1 MARVLTRPHG
11 KASHEAP
18 PPHPRDHREG
28 GGGGEWALLTVARN
42 HVVAHLIRGRLAQEG
57 IYVVLDASNASPG
70 AWLHPF
76 GDPASPV
83 KVFVRRTDLSAAS
96 LLLHE
101 VDQPSGTGQARPG
114 SSGSGSVGGRA
125 AGRPGAGSAS
135 LAGPRVGPGALRMV
149 FRVLAAIAAALALSG
164 LLLFGPCVSHWFC
177 V

>member
-1 MARVLTRPHG
+1 M
-11 KASHEAP
+11 
-18 PPHPRDHREG
+18 
-28 GGGGEWALLTVARN
+28 
-42 HVVAHLIRGRLAQEG
+42 VAHLIRGRLAQEG
-57 IYVVLDASNASPG
+57 IEVVLDASNASPG

-101 VDQPSGTGQARPG
+101 VEQPSGAGQARPG
-114 SSGSGSVGGRA
+114 SSGSGGGRT
-125 AGRPGAGSAS
+125 AGRPGAGSAF
-135 LAGPRVGPGALRMV
+135 LPGAYAGAGALRMV
-149 FRVLAAIAAALALSG
+149 FRVLVAIAAALALSG

>member
-1 MARVLTRPHG
+1 
-11 KASHEAP
+11 
-18 PPHPRDHREG
+18 
-28 GGGGEWALLTVARN
+28 
-42 HVVAHLIRGRLAQEG
+42 VVAHLIRGRLAQEG
-57 IYVVLDASNASPG
+57 IEVVLDASNASPG

-101 VDQPSGTGQARPG
+101 VEQPSGAGQARPG
-114 SSGSGSVGGRA
+114 SSGGDRA
-125 AGRPGAGSAS
+125 KGRPGAGSAS
-135 LAGPRVGPGALRMV
+135 MPSARAGPGAPRMV

>member
-1 MARVLTRPHG
+1 MARVLARPHG

-18 PPHPRDHREG
+18 PPRPRDPRDG

-57 IYVVLDASNASPG
+57 IEVVLDSSNASPG

-83 KVFVRRTDLSAAS
+83 RVFVRRAQLTEAS

-101 VDQPSGTGQARPG
+101 VDQVSEAASRRVPAGLTGQG
-114 SSGSGSVGGRA
+114 SSWIG
-125 AGRPGAGSAS
+125 
-135 LAGPRVGPGALRMV
+135 
-149 FRVLAAIAAALALSG
+149 FRVL
-164 LLLFGPCVSHWFC
+164 V
-177 V
+177 

>member
-1 MARVLTRPHG
+1 MARVLARPHG

-18 PPHPRDHREG
+18 PPRPRDPRDG

-57 IYVVLDASNASPG
+57 IEVVLDASNASPG

-83 KVFVRRTDLSAAS
+83 KVFVRRAQLTEAS

-101 VDQPSGTGQARPG
+101 VDQVSEAAARRLPAGAAGHHSTRRLEGRLGG
-114 SSGSGSVGGRA
+114 SSWIG
-125 AGRPGAGSAS
+125 
-135 LAGPRVGPGALRMV
+135 
-149 FRVLAAIAAALALSG
+149 FRVLVAVAAALALSS
-164 LLLFGPCVSHWFC
+164 LLVFGPCVSHWFC

>member
-18 PPHPRDHREG
+18 PPHPRDPREG

-57 IYVVLDASNASPG
+57 IEVVLDSSNTSPG

-83 KVFVRRTDLSAAS
+83 RVFVRRSQLTEAS

-101 VDQPSGTGQARPG
+101 VDQ
-114 SSGSGSVGGRA
+114 VEV
-125 AGRPGAGSAS
+125 AGRRLPVAHAGQGSWI
-135 LAGPRVGPGALRMV
+135 G
-149 FRVLAAIAAALALSG
+149 FRVLVAVAAALAL
-164 LLLFGPCVSHWFC
+164 
-177 V
+177 